1 LSSLDKVADTPAMN
15 IEDQAPSLPEAG
27 GRIETTDIGNHR
39 VDVWI
44 PDEVSSGTPILVMH
58 DGENIFYPRYT
69 YHKQTWG
76 VLNAIAEDRIV
87 AERMPIVVAVWGLRG
102 EHAFDKSRMYELA
115 PEDLLVSNPD
125 LYQMMDKAD
134 FESEKLIGNRYQS
147 LLAEQILPYVAQTYG
162 VELAKNRTAIM
173 GSSMGGLASLYGL
186 AKYPD
191 VYGAAL
197 CLSTHVAF
205 WDPAFIPGLIGLLPK
220 PGSHLVWTDRGSINL
235 DSQYEQPHRE
245 VISAMLAKGYT
256 RDVDFQAHIFDG
268 TDHNELAWS
277 RRIEYPL
284 NWWLSNC

>member
-1 LSSLDKVADTPAMN
+1 MSLDSVPTEE
-15 IEDQAPSLPEAG
+15 IAPFLLEAG

-58 DGENIFYPRYT
+58 DGENIFYPEYT
-69 YHKQTWG
+69 FHNQTWG
-76 VLNAIAEDRIV
+76 ILQAIAHGRIV
-87 AERMPIVVAVWGLRG
+87 ADCMPIVVAVWGLRG

-115 PEDLLVSNPD
+115 PQDLLVANPD
-125 LYQMMDKAD
+125 LYQMLDKAE
-134 FESEKLIGNRYQS
+134 FQVEQLAGNRYQS
-147 LLAEQILPYVAQTYG
+147 LLAEEIVPTVANKYG
-162 VELAKNRTAIM
+162 VSLDRRRTAIM
-173 GSSMGGLASLYGL
+173 GSSMGGLASLYGM
-186 AKYPD
+186 AKHPD

-205 WDPAFIPGLIGLLPK
+205 WDPAFVPSLVDLLPS
-220 PGSHLVWTDRGSINL
+220 PGSHFVWTDRGSINL
-235 DSQYEQPHRE
+235 DSQYEQPHRD
-245 VISAMLAKGYT
+245 VIAALLSKGYT